1 MDFETQLKLHKL
13 WDAKE
18 TTPTLPAKSQPVAQD
33 YQDPA
38 GKPRTRVSLWMT
50 LPPEL

>member
-1 MDFETQLKLHKL
+1 MLFMDFETQLKLHKL

-38 GKPRTRVSLWMT
+38 AKDPGESLDDFAT
-50 LPPEL
+50 